1 MGSHHLTCDE
11 GPGRHLAVVG
21 ACGGQGPDG
30 CGAEGRPVPR
40 RCSIG
45 PRGKGLEERREQ
57 SHVRGSR
64 VCERKKLRGNWGQA
78 VQAGTLYCPVQ
89 AGTLD
94 GEECVGASLHTKVL
108 GMCVGVHMHVCTEGG
123 LSGTTRVRGRRVT
136 GVG

>member
-1 MGSHHLTCDE
+1 MKLGKESWERQRVRSHHLTCDE

-40 RCSIG
+40 RCSVG

-57 SHVRGSR
+57 AHVRGSR

-78 VQAGTLYCPVQ
+78 PELPR
-89 AGTLD
+89 L
-94 GEECVGASLHTKVL
+94 
-108 GMCVGVHMHVCTEGG
+108 
-123 LSGTTRVRGRRVT
+123 
-136 GVG
+136 